1 MQSGR
6 MPIKVLLSAAATAAA
21 VLALGAGGAQA
32 ADICWSNPGS
42 GEWSTASNWRGGVV
56 PGPNDTATLNGVS
69 GGCNLATTVTMS
81 SDVTIG
87 ILSTVGSTRVEVAA
101 GKTLTVKG
109 DASDPFFGF
118 SYGTSTVAL
127 AAGARL
133 HIPAGALFRPS
144 DLIEMAPTARW
155 DIDGTIYPINQVYT
169 KGGSVNFS
177 AGAKATM
184 PMYSNVFFGQPGASN
199 DPAGRTK
206 LNLQGTFDMRN
217 TEPGSTAGGSLWLY
231 PTADSP
237 ASTAKIVGNL
247 DSLVVGKFVNGTTFS
262 MGGPLNVG
270 RVELTDGTLHLT
282 GSQEC
287 TIGKSLRLF
296 SPAVID
302 LDATRPCNVGL
313 LDTSSTSY
321 YGGRAGKGTLTAQT
335 ADIQNGVFAGGGKT
349 IIKGAAV
356 TGGSPGPF
364 VREGSTLRTE
374 GATAWQYGGVNLGAP
389 GQAGTWENAGT
400 LTIDSSR
407 DTQGYGG
414 APLALRNN
422 GGGTGVLRNL
432 AGATIIRQAPVK
444 NTFDVT
450 APIENAGTIDVQAGP
465 IGAPASTG
473 SVTQTGGLT
482 RVASGA
488 TLDLPLT
495 MTGGTLKGTGTVR
508 SVLNS
513 GGTVA
518 PGNSPGTLTVSSDF
532 TQGAGGTLE
541 TELAGTAV
549 DAFDRLVVGGA
560 ATLGGTVNVLPSFAA
575 APGDRFKV
583 VQSDSRSGE
592 FATVANQPGAVALG
606 ASYQA
611 DGATLSVAGDAPP
624 VQDPPVEDPPVQDP
638 PAQQQQ
644 PGPGAPAAP
653 KVTPPVAVAPPGQQ
667 TGQST
672 PTAAEPVKTVSI
684 ASIATGLPAAKSCVS
699 RRDFKIR
706 LRVPKGVK
714 VASAEV
720 RVAGKKVKV
729 LKGKRL
735 TSQVT
740 LTGLPKGKFVVQI
753 TLIAGDGSKI
763 TGKRTYRTCVAG
775 SKSTKKGR

>member
-1 MQSGR
+1 
-6 MPIKVLLSAAATAAA
+6 MPVKVLLSAVAIATA

-32 ADICWSNPGS
+32 ADICWSNPSG
-42 GEWSTASNWRGGVV
+42 GEWSTASNWRGNAV
-56 PGPNDTATLNGVS
+56 PGPDDTATLNGVS
-69 GGCNLATTVTMS
+69 NGCNIPSTVTMS

-133 HIPAGALFRPS
+133 HIPVGALFRPS
-144 DLIEMAPTARW
+144 ALIEMAPTAHW
-155 DIDGTIYPINQVYT
+155 DIDGTIYPINGVQT
-169 KGGSVNFS
+169 KGGTVNFS
-177 AGAKATM
+177 AGAKAAM
-184 PMYSNVFFGQPGASN
+184 PMYSSVLFGSPGSTN

-237 ASTAKIVGNL
+237 VSTATIIGNP
-247 DSLVVGKFVNGTTFS
+247 DSLVVGRFVNGATFTMS
-262 MGGPLNVG
+262 GSLNVG

-282 GSQEC
+282 GNTAC
-287 TIGKSLRLF
+287 AIGTSLKLF
-296 SPAVID
+296 SPAIID
-302 LDATRPCNVGL
+302 LDATRPCNVGK
-313 LDTSSTSY
+313 LDTSNTGY

-335 ADIQNGVFAGGGKT
+335 ADIQNGVFVGGGKT
-349 IIKGAAV
+349 IITGQAV
-356 TGGSPGPF
+356 IGGSPGPF
-364 VREGSTLRTE
+364 VRDGSTLRTE

-407 DTQGYGG
+407 DTEGYGG
-414 APLALRNN
+414 QPLALRNN

-432 AGATIIRQAPVK
+432 ASATIIRQAPVK

-508 SVLNS
+508 SVMNT

-518 PGNSPGTLTVSSDF
+518 PGNSPGTLTVSGDF

-560 ATLGGTVNVLPSFAA
+560 ATLGGTVKVLPSFAA
-575 APGDRFKV
+575 APADSFKV
-583 VQSDSRSGE
+583 VQSGSRSGE
-592 FATVANQPGAVALG
+592 FATVANQPGAVALA

-624 VQDPPVEDPPVQDP
+624 TQDP
-638 PAQQQQ
+638 PAQQ
-644 PGPGAPAAP
+644 PGPAAP
-653 KVTPPVAVAPPGQQ
+653 AMTPPAVVQPPGQQ
-667 TGQST
+667 SGQST
-672 PTAAEPVKTVSI
+672 PPTAEPVKTVSI
-684 ASIATGLPAAKSCVS
+684 ATIATGLPAAKSCVS

-714 VASAEV
+714 VSSAEV

-740 LTGLPKGKFVVQI
+740 LTGLPKGRFVVQI
-753 TLIAGDGSKI
+753 TLIASDGSKI
-763 TGKRTYRTCVAG
+763 TGKRTYRTCVTG

>member
-1 MQSGR
+1 
-6 MPIKVLLSAAATAAA
+6 MPLKVLLSAVAIATA

-32 ADICWSNPGS
+32 ADICWKNPAG
-42 GEWSTASNWRGGVV
+42 GEWSTASNWVGNVV
-56 PGPNDTATLNGVS
+56 PGPDDTATLNGVS
-69 GGCNLATTVTMS
+69 NGCNIPSTVTMS
-81 SDVTIG
+81 SNVTIG

-101 GKTLTVKG
+101 DKTLTVKG
-109 DASDPFFGF
+109 DASDPFYGF

-133 HIPAGALFRPS
+133 HIPVGALFRPS
-144 DLIEMAPTARW
+144 ALIEMAPTAHW
-155 DIDGTIYPINQVYT
+155 DIDGTIYPINGVTT

-184 PMYSNVFFGQPGASN
+184 PMYSSVFFGSPGSSN

-231 PTADSP
+231 PSGDSP
-237 ASTAKIVGNL
+237 ASTATIIGNP
-247 DSLVVGKFVNGTTFS
+247 DSLVVGKFVNGTTFTMS
-262 MGGPLNVG
+262 GALNVG

-282 GSQEC
+282 GNTAC
-287 TIGKSLRLF
+287 TIGTSLKLF

-302 LDATRPCNVGL
+302 LDATRPCNVGK
-313 LDTSSTSY
+313 LDTSNTGY

-335 ADIQNGVFAGGGKT
+335 ADIQNGVFVGGGKT
-349 IIKGAAV
+349 IITGEAV
-356 TGGSPGPF
+356 IGGSPGPF
-364 VREGSTLRTE
+364 VRDGSTLRTE

-407 DTQGYGG
+407 DTEGYGG
-414 APLALRNN
+414 QPLALRNN

-432 AGATIIRQAPVK
+432 VGSTIIRRAPVK

-508 SVLNS
+508 SVMNT

-518 PGNSPGTLTVSSDF
+518 PGNSPGTLTVSGDF

-560 ATLGGTVNVLPSFAA
+560 ATLGGTVKVLPSFAA
-575 APGDRFKV
+575 APGDSFKV
-583 VQSDSRSGE
+583 VQSGSRSGE
-592 FATVANQPGAVALG
+592 FATVANQPGAVALA

-611 DGATLSVAGDAPP
+611 DGATLSVAGDPP
-624 VQDPPVEDPPVQDP
+624 PAQDPPV
-638 PAQQQQ
+638 QQ
-644 PGPGAPAAP
+644 PAPA
-653 KVTPPVAVAPPGQQ
+653 PP
-667 TGQST
+667 
-672 PTAAEPVKTVSI
+672 
-684 ASIATGLPAAKSCVS
+684 
-699 RRDFKIR
+699 R
-706 LRVPKGVK
+706 
-714 VASAEV
+714 
-720 RVAGKKVKV
+720 
-729 LKGKRL
+729 
-735 TSQVT
+735 
-740 LTGLPKGKFVVQI
+740 
-753 TLIAGDGSKI
+753 
-763 TGKRTYRTCVAG
+763 
-775 SKSTKKGR
+775 